1 MFVDGRD
8 NGGLAF
14 VLLGVDT
21 TIADGCGMFKTFSQF
36 QGSGMSPELQ
46 QYF

>member
-8 NGGLAF
+8 SGGLAF
-14 VLLGVDT
+14 VLLRVDT
-21 TIADGCGMFKTFSQF
+21 TIGDGFGMFKTFSQF
-36 QGSGMSPELQ
+36 QASGMSRELQ